1 MEDPQCLDGNRNT
14 HAENSAFDLEHR
26 QAGWLRVRVEE
37 SWFTVERALLARHS
51 NYFCALFHSGM
62 IESHQDELHLRGG
75 VRARG
80 FLITLAVCRGEV
92 PTISDPDELVEAVE
106 CAAFLQVACL
116 MQHLCDI
123 IDSDN
128 CLLLYHAAS
137 IFGLHSLFHN
147 AALYLC
153 DCFDDLRAEAEST
166 IPRDLIDY
174 AQSLSPASYIA
185 IGTHSPSLELLHDSF
200 RIVCYLDEKVG
211 EWKHLTNLPTLCSTS
226 MAGVAVLDNRLYI
239 VGGVYGYGKDTVD
252 STFCYNPD
260 SGVWTALPGPQ
271 QPRYD
276 FTLLGHNGRLYAIG
290 GEFQKQ
296 IISTAE
302 SYDVEMGEWKFIQH
316 TPKPVAS
323 PACAVARR
331 RMFVCFWKPPDT
343 TDIYEYIP
351 VKNEWKLETTMIRSQ
366 SYGHCMVAHRDNLY
380 VMRNGPCDDFLRCLM
395 DCYNITT
402 GQWTAMP
409 GHYINSKGALFTAMI
424 RGDSVF
430 TVKHMLTLEYTIG
443 GNEWK
448 PRRQMKG
455 FPKSG
460 SLWTC
465 LLRLPK
471 TGPVMPQLD
480 ADGKKEEMSLPDT
493 SEGFVE
499 AIPQLWHYYW
509 TEKQCR
515 VFYSFWTSVRVEKK
529 KKTGF
534 RRSNTIV

>member
-1 MEDPQCLDGNRNT
+1 MDVPEGLGVDRDI
-14 HAENSAFDLEHR
+14 HAENLTPDPEH
-26 QAGWLRVRVEE
+26 QAGWLRVRVEG
-37 SWFTVERALLARHS
+37 SWFTVQRAFLARHS
-51 NYFCALFHSGM
+51 SYFSALFQSGM
-62 IESHQDELHLRGG
+62 IESHQDELHLKGG
-75 VRARG
+75 VCARG
-80 FLITLAVCRGEV
+80 FLVTLAVCRGEI
-92 PTISDPDELVEAVE
+92 PDLSDPDELVEAVE

-116 MQHLCDI
+116 EQHLCDI

-128 CLLLYHAAS
+128 CLLLYKAAS
-137 IFGLHSLFHN
+137 YFGVHMLFHK
-147 AALYLC
+147 AALFLC
-153 DCFDDLRAEAEST
+153 DAFEDLKEAAETT
-166 IPRDLIDY
+166 IPEELLEY
-174 AQSLSPASYIA
+174 SQSLSPTSFIA
-185 IGTHSPSLELLHDSF
+185 LGTHSPSMEMLHDSF
-200 RIVCYLDEKVG
+200 RVVCYFDEQEE

-252 STFCYNPD
+252 ASFCYEPN

-276 FTLLGHNGRLYAIG
+276 FTLLGHEGQLYAIG
-290 GEFQKQ
+290 GEFQKRT
-296 IISTAE
+296 IATAE
-302 SYDVEMGEWKFIQH
+302 SYNVKTGEWTFIQNA
-316 TPKPVAS
+316 PRPVAS
-323 PACAVARR
+323 AACAVARR

-351 VKNEWKLETTMIRSQ
+351 VKNEWKLETTMIKPQ
-366 SYGHCMVAHRDNLY
+366 SYGHCMAAHRDNLY

-402 GQWTAMP
+402 GQWTAMS

-424 RGDSVF
+424 RGDCVF
-430 TVKHMLTLEYTIG
+430 TVKHMLTLVYTITG
-443 GNEWK
+443 DGWK

-471 TGPVMPQLD
+471 TGPVTPQLE
-480 ADGKKEEMSLPDT
+480 AEEKDGVMPLTDT

-499 AIPQLWHYYW
+499 ALLQL
-509 TEKQCR
+509 
-515 VFYSFWTSVRVEKK
+515 
-529 KKTGF
+529 
-534 RRSNTIV
+534 

>member
-1 MEDPQCLDGNRNT
+1 MEVPEGLGDNQWIP
-14 HAENSAFDLEHR
+14 AENATLDLEHR
-26 QAGWLRVRVEE
+26 EHQAGWLKVSVEG
-37 SWFTVERALLARHS
+37 SCFTVERALLARYS
-51 NYFCALFHSGM
+51 NYFRALFHSGM
-62 IESHQDELHLRGG
+62 IESHQDELHLKGG
-75 VRARG
+75 VCARG
-80 FLITLAVCRGEV
+80 FLIALAVCRGEV

-116 MQHLCDI
+116 VQHLCDI
-123 IDSDN
+123 IDSEN

-137 IFGLHSLFHN
+137 IFGLHTLFHN
-147 AALYLC
+147 AALFLC
-153 DCFDDLRAEAEST
+153 DSSDDMKEAAKGT
-166 IPRDLIDY
+166 IPEDLIEY
-174 AQSLSPASYIA
+174 SQSLAPASYIA
-185 IGTHSPSLELLHDSF
+185 IGTHSPSMELLHDSF
-200 RIVCYLDEKVG
+200 RVVCYLDEKEG
-211 EWKHLTNLPTLCSTS
+211 EWKHLTDLPTLCSTS

-252 STFCYNPD
+252 SSFCYNPE
-260 SGVWTALPGPQ
+260 SGVWTVLPGPQ
-271 QPRYD
+271 QPRYN
-276 FTLLGHNGRLYAIG
+276 FTLLGYNGRLYAIC

-302 SYDVEMGEWKFIQH
+302 SYDVENGEWTFIQH
-316 TPKPVAS
+316 APRPVAS

-351 VKNEWKLETTMIRSQ
+351 VTNEWKLETTMIKSQ

-409 GHYINSKGALFTAMI
+409 GHYINSKGALFAAVI

-430 TVKHMLTLEYTIG
+430 TVKHMLTLEYTIT
-443 GNEWK
+443 GNGWK

-471 TGPVMPQLD
+471 TGPVIPQLD
-480 ADGKKEEMSLPDT
+480 AGGMKDGMTLPDT

-499 AIPQLWHYYW
+499 AVSQL
-509 TEKQCR
+509 
-515 VFYSFWTSVRVEKK
+515 
-529 KKTGF
+529 
-534 RRSNTIV
+534 

>member
-1 MEDPQCLDGNRNT
+1 MEVPEGLEVNRDSR
-14 HAENSAFDLEHR
+14 AENSTPDPEH
-26 QAGWLRVRVEE
+26 QTGSVRVRVED
-37 SWFTVERALLARHS
+37 SCFTVERAMLARDS
-51 NYFCALFHSGM
+51 NYFCALFQSGM
-62 IESHQDELHLRGG
+62 IESQQDELHLKGG
-75 VRARG
+75 VHARG
-80 FLITLAVCRGEV
+80 FLIALAICRGEI
-92 PTISDPDELVEAVE
+92 PTLKDPDELVEAVE
-106 CAAFLQVACL
+106 CAAFLQVACVV
-116 MQHLCDI
+116 QHLCDV

-128 CLLLYHAAS
+128 CLLLYQAAS
-137 IFGLHSLFHN
+137 IFGVQELYYN
-147 AALYLC
+147 AALFLR
-153 DCFDDLRAEAEST
+153 DAFDDLKEAAEST
-166 IPRDLIDY
+166 IPEDLLQY
-174 AQSLSPASYIA
+174 SQSLSPASYIA
-185 IGTHSPSLELLHDSF
+185 IGTHSPSMELLHDSF
-200 RIVCYLDEKVG
+200 RVVSYLDENEG

-252 STFCYNPD
+252 GSFCYNPD

-276 FTLLGHNGRLYAIG
+276 FTLLGHEGRLYAIG
-290 GEFQKQ
+290 GEYQKRT
-296 IISTAE
+296 ISTAE
-302 SYDVEMGEWKFIQH
+302 TYHVEKGEWTFIQH
-316 TPKPVAS
+316 APRPVAS
-323 PACAVARR
+323 AACAVARR

-351 VKNEWKLETTMIRSQ
+351 VRNEWKLETTMIKSQ
-366 SYGHCMVAHRDNLY
+366 SYGHCMAAHRDNLY

-402 GQWTAMP
+402 GQWTAMQ

-430 TVKHMLTLEYTIG
+430 TVKHMLTLEYTINVDG
-443 GNEWK
+443 WK

-471 TGPVMPQLD
+471 TGPVTPQLE
-480 ADGKKEEMSLPDT
+480 ADGKEEEMSLPDM

-499 AIPQLWHYYW
+499 ALLQL
-509 TEKQCR
+509 
-515 VFYSFWTSVRVEKK
+515 
-529 KKTGF
+529 
-534 RRSNTIV
+534 

>member
-1 MEDPQCLDGNRNT
+1 MEVLKGLSVNQDI
-14 HAENSAFDLEHR
+14 HAENATLDPEDKQHP
-26 QAGWLRVRVEE
+26 AGWVRVRVEE
-37 SWFTVERALLARHS
+37 SWFTVERALLAKYS
-51 NYFCALFHSGM
+51 DYFCALFESGM
-62 IESHQDELHLRGG
+62 KESHQDELHLKGG
-75 VRARG
+75 VHARG
-80 FLITLAVCRGEV
+80 FLIALSVCRGES
-92 PTISDPDELVEAVE
+92 PTISDPDVLMDAVE
-106 CAAFLQVACL
+106 CAAFLQVGCL
-116 MQHLCDI
+116 VQHLCDI

-128 CLLLYHAAS
+128 CLLLYYAAS
-137 IFGLHSLFHN
+137 SFGVQQLFHS
-147 AALYLC
+147 AALFLC
-153 DCFDDLRAEAEST
+153 DAFDDLKEVAEST
-166 IPRDLIDY
+166 LPEDLLQY
-174 AQSLSPASYIA
+174 SQSLSPTTYIA
-185 IGTHSPSLELLHDSF
+185 IGTHSPSMDLLHDSF
-200 RIVCYLDEKVG
+200 RVVCYLDEKEG

-252 STFCYNPD
+252 SSFCYNPD

-276 FTLLGHNGRLYAIG
+276 FTLLGHEGRLYAIG
-290 GEFQKQ
+290 GEFQKR

-302 SYDVEMGEWKFIQH
+302 CYNIEKGEWTFIQH
-316 TPKPVAS
+316 APRPVAS
-323 PACAVARR
+323 AACAVTRR

-343 TDIYEYIP
+343 TDIYEYVP
-351 VKNEWKLETTMIRSQ
+351 VKDEWKLATTMVKPQ

-402 GQWTAMP
+402 GQWTALS

-424 RGDSVF
+424 RGDTVF
-430 TVKHMLTLEYTIG
+430 TVKHMLTLEYTITG
-443 GNEWK
+443 DGWK

-471 TGPVMPQLD
+471 TGPVIPQLD
-480 ADGKKEEMSLPDT
+480 SERKEEEMSLPDT

-499 AIPQLWHYYW
+499 AIPQL
-509 TEKQCR
+509 
-515 VFYSFWTSVRVEKK
+515 
-529 KKTGF
+529 
-534 RRSNTIV
+534 

>member
-1 MEDPQCLDGNRNT
+1 MEASEGPGLNQDI
-14 HAENSAFDLEHR
+14 HAENATPDPDDRQH
-26 QAGWLRVRVEE
+26 QAGSVRVRVEE

-51 NYFCALFHSGM
+51 DYFCALFHSGM
-62 IESHQDELHLRGG
+62 IESRQDELYLKGG
-75 VRARG
+75 VHARG
-80 FLITLAVCRGEV
+80 FLIALAVCRGEV
-92 PTISDPDELVEAVE
+92 PTMSDPDELVEAVE
-106 CAAFLQVACL
+106 CAAFLQVAL
-116 MQHLCDI
+116 LAQHLCDI

-137 IFGLHSLFHN
+137 IFGLHTLFHS
-147 AALYLC
+147 AALFLR
-153 DCFDDLRAEAEST
+153 DCYDDLKEAAEST
-166 IPRDLIDY
+166 IPEDLLKYSD
-174 AQSLSPASYIA
+174 SLSPATYIA
-185 IGTHSPSLELLHDSF
+185 IGTHSPSMELLHDSF
-200 RIVCYLDEKVG
+200 RVVCYLDETEA

-252 STFCYNPD
+252 NSFCYNPET
-260 SGVWTALPGPQ
+260 GAWTVLPGPQ

-276 FTLLGHNGRLYAIG
+276 FTLLGHEGRLYAVG
-290 GEFQKQ
+290 GEFQKRT
-296 IISTAE
+296 ISTGE
-302 SYDVEMGEWKFIQH
+302 VYNIEKGEWTFIKH
-316 TPKPVAS
+316 APRPVAS
-323 PACAVARR
+323 AGCAVARR

-343 TDIYEYIP
+343 TDIYEYVP
-351 VKNEWKLETTMIRSQ
+351 AKDEWTLATTMIRPQ

-424 RGDSVF
+424 RGDCVF
-430 TVKHMLTLEYTIG
+430 TVKHMLTLVYTITG
-443 GNEWK
+443 DAWK

-471 TGPVMPQLD
+471 SGPVQPRP
-480 ADGKKEEMSLPDT
+480 AAEGKEEQMPLPDR

-499 AIPQLWHYYW
+499 AILQL
-509 TEKQCR
+509 
-515 VFYSFWTSVRVEKK
+515 
-529 KKTGF
+529 
-534 RRSNTIV
+534 

>member
-1 MEDPQCLDGNRNT
+1 MEVPEGLRVNRDSR
-14 HAENSAFDLEHR
+14 AENATLDLEHR
-26 QAGWLRVRVEE
+26 EQRSGWVRVRVEE
-37 SWFTVERALLARHS
+37 SWFTVERALLARRS
-51 NYFCALFHSGM
+51 NYFRALFHSGM
-62 IESHQDELHLRGG
+62 IESRQDELHLRGG

-80 FLITLAVCRGEV
+80 FLVALAVCRGEA

-116 MQHLCDI
+116 VQHLCDI

-137 IFGLHSLFHN
+137 IFGVQTLFRS
-147 AALYLC
+147 AALFLC
-153 DCFDDLRAEAEST
+153 DAFDDLKEAAESS
-166 IPRDLIDY
+166 IPEDLLEY
-174 AQSLSPASYIA
+174 SQSLSPTSYIA
-185 IGTHSPSLELLHDSF
+185 IGTHSPSMELLHDSF
-200 RIVCYLDEKVG
+200 RVVCYLDEKAG

-252 STFCYNPD
+252 SSFCYNPE
-260 SGVWTALPGPQ
+260 SGVWTALPGPM

-276 FTLLGHNGRLYAIG
+276 FTLLGHDGRLYAIG
-290 GEFQKQ
+290 GEFQKR

-302 SYDVEMGEWKFIQH
+302 SYDIEKGEWAFIQH
-316 TPKPVAS
+316 APRPVAS
-323 PACAVARR
+323 AACAVARR

-351 VKNEWKLETTMIRSQ
+351 GVDKWKLATTMIKPQ

-424 RGDSVF
+424 RGDSAF
-430 TVKHMLTLEYTIG
+430 TVKHMLTLEYTIT
-443 GNEWK
+443 GNGWK

-471 TGPVMPQLD
+471 TGPVTPQLD
-480 ADGKKEEMSLPDT
+480 AEGKEDEMSLPDT
-493 SEGFVE
+493 SERFLD
-499 AIPQLWHYYW
+499 ALPQL
-509 TEKQCR
+509 
-515 VFYSFWTSVRVEKK
+515 
-529 KKTGF
+529 
-534 RRSNTIV
+534 